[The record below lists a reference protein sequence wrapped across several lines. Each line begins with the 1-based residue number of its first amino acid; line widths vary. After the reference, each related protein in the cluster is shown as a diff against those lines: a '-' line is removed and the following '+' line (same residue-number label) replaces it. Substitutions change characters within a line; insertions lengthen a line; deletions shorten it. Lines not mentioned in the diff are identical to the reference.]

1 MQAPQ
6 VVHAW
11 PQGLPQA
18 LADLRGHTGL
28 AIISVPTP
36 LTASRPEARRAIR
49 HALQN
54 TVATLLGQPLTSIT
68 LLSSPGQPVRVL
80 APGTPVHIAI
90 SHMPGLSVAAVCT
103 HGPVG
108 VDVMAT
114 PTQDLP
120 GWAQLAHDYLGP
132 QTTAALHHQPPT
144 HRPAAFAQA
153 WVSLEARLKCLG
165 LGLTEWTPALGLR
178 LAACGVGPLDLPQ
191 GACGAVAWRADTA
204 RSIAIN

>member
-54 TVATLLGQPLTSIT
+54 TVAALLGQPLTSIT
-68 LLSSPGQPVRVL
+68 LLSSPGQPVQVR
-80 APGTPVHIAI
+80 APGAKLHIAI
-90 SHMPGLSVAAVCT
+90 SHMPGLSVAAICT

-108 VDVMAT
+108 VDVMEN
-114 PTQDLP
+114 PTQGLP
-120 GWAQLAHDYLGP
+120 GWAQVAHDYLGP
-132 QTTAALHHQPPT
+132 LTEKALQHTPPT

-165 LGLTEWTPALGLR
+165 LGLTEWTPALEQR
-178 LAACGVGPLDLPQ
+178 LTACGV
-191 GACGAVAWRADTA
+191 
-204 RSIAIN
+204 